1 MKLSRSVGSLRSTGR
16 EMPKRVEVGCSEI
29 RAGAVDE
36 KGDDQ
41 RPQVLGK
48 RSLRR
53 GEMVVLFL
61 SWVVLGGIA
70 L

>member
-1 MKLSRSVGSLRSTGR
+1 
-16 EMPKRVEVGCSEI
+16 
-29 RAGAVDE
+29 
-36 KGDDQ
+36 
-41 RPQVLGK
+41 LGK

>member
-1 MKLSRSVGSLRSTGR
+1 MQRDQ
-16 EMPKRVEVGCSEI
+16 
-29 RAGAVDE
+29 AGAVDE

-41 RPQVLGK
+41 RPQVLRK